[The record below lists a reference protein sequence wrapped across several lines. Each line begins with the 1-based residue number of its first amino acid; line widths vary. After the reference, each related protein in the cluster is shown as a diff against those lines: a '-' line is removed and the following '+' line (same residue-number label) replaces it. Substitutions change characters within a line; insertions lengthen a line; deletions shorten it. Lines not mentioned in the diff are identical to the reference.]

1 MAADA
6 ATAAL
11 FGFDEIE
18 TTVRV
23 ARNARSNALAC
34 AVGAAAARN
43 GTLIQCSVE
52 EAEELRLG
60 MAGFT
65 SYTETMSVYGTE
77 KTFIDGDDTPWSKAF
92 LTAAYASRGLK
103 ARCTSGASSE
113 LLMGFHEKKSMLYLE
128 ARCLCLQR
136 GMGVQGTQNGGID
149 GAPLAASVPGG
160 LWEILAENVLA
171 AWLDLECASGN
182 DTRFTESEIR
192 VGAKIMPLLMSGT
205 DYICSGFG
213 SVQAY
218 DNSFNASLFNG
229 EEFED
234 FLAIQRDYLIDG
246 GLSHVAE
253 DRILEG
259 RDRAISAL
267 TAVLEELDLTTLSD
281 SQKQSVLYAS
291 GSAETD
297 SLTPGKIATL
307 NETMQA
313 RGITILEVIRALAK
327 RGFETE
333 AERLVM
339 MLRHRV
345 AGDYLQTS
353 AFIRNGEVISAV
365 NDANHYLG
373 PGSGY
378 RVSEARRSEIAAM
391 RDTVSGTD
399 VLHQETRPDREE
411 TRRYSLVPRGIA
423 SKERDARQVV
433 IGVSPAFGTKIHRTT
448 AGLPHSQVIGRLIA
462 GIEEAG
468 GKARI
473 VRMMHTADTSF
484 LGLSAARISGSGIGI
499 GLQAKGTTVI
509 HKADL
514 APHMN
519 LELFSMAPLITED
532 DYHAIGRNAA
542 LYAQRKSPEPISVP
556 YGGQAL
562 GARFH
567 VRTALLHAIDT
578 EMTDPE
584 AEPQNVEVRFHDA

>member
-136 GMGVQGTQNGGID
+136 GMGIQGTQNGGID

-267 TAVLEELDLTTLSD
+267 TAVLEELDLTALSD
-281 SQKQSVLYAS
+281 SQKESVLYAS

-391 RDTVSGTD
+391 RDAVSGTD

-448 AGLPHSQVIGRLIA
+448 AGLPHSQVIRRLIA

-584 AEPQNVEVRFHDA
+584 AEPQNVEVRFHDS

>member
-1 MAADA
+1 
-6 ATAAL
+6 
-11 FGFDEIE
+11 
-18 TTVRV
+18 
-23 ARNARSNALAC
+23 
-34 AVGAAAARN
+34 
-43 GTLIQCSVE
+43 
-52 EAEELRLG
+52 
-60 MAGFT
+60 
-65 SYTETMSVYGTE
+65 
-77 KTFIDGDDTPWSKAF
+77 
-92 LTAAYASRGLK
+92 
-103 ARCTSGASSE
+103 
-113 LLMGFHEKKSMLYLE
+113 
-128 ARCLCLQR
+128 
-136 GMGVQGTQNGGID
+136 
-149 GAPLAASVPGG
+149 
-160 LWEILAENVLA
+160 
-171 AWLDLECASGN
+171 
-182 DTRFTESEIR
+182 
-192 VGAKIMPLLMSGT
+192 
-205 DYICSGFG
+205 
-213 SVQAY
+213 
-218 DNSFNASLFNG
+218 
-229 EEFED
+229 
-234 FLAIQRDYLIDG
+234 
-246 GLSHVAE
+246 
-253 DRILEG
+253 
-259 RDRAISAL
+259 
-267 TAVLEELDLTTLSD
+267 
-281 SQKQSVLYAS
+281 
-291 GSAETD
+291 
-297 SLTPGKIATL
+297 
-307 NETMQA
+307 
-313 RGITILEVIRALAK
+313 
-327 RGFETE
+327 
-333 AERLVM
+333 
-339 MLRHRV
+339 
-345 AGDYLQTS
+345 
-353 AFIRNGEVISAV
+353 VISAV

-399 VLHQETRPDREE
+399 VLHQETRPNREE

-448 AGLPHSQVIGRLIA
+448 AGLPHSQVIRRLIA

-584 AEPQNVEVRFHDA
+584 AEPQNVEVQFHDS